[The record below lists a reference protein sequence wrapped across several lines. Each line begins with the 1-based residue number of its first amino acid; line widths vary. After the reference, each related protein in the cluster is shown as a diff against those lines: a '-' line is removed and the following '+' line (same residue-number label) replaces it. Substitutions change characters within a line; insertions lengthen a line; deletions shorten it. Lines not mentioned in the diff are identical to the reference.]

1 MRNRVLVDKIFGKI
15 NIAKRTVSE
24 WLVVFVFFLPFAQ
37 AFLSEFLGFPDEIKF
52 LADVALIM
60 LLLKIFMISRDI
72 SIAKQFVPF
81 LIIIGVFFAYVTVT
95 YFFKY
100 KSIFYYIWGTRN
112 YFRFYVAF
120 IAYVFFLKW
129 CDIRNWLKSLDWL
142 YVLNFFVVII
152 QFVLGFRQDYLGG
165 LFGVHKGCNGGL
177 LVFLTVILAKV
188 VLGFMRNEESTAK
201 CLLFTFIGLLIA
213 ALSELKIFFI
223 IFIAIVL
230 MAALMTKSSVKKT
243 VFFSFCV
250 VMIVIFSSL
259 LSLMY
264 DEFAGFLSLDKL
276 WEALINPNY
285 ATKEDIGRFTAI
297 PIISE
302 NFLTSLPDKLLG
314 MGLGNTDTSSLSVF
328 NTPFYDMYGSLHYAI
343 FLHSFLY
350 LETGILGLLLYMSF
364 FITSFVMALK
374 LYKTKKADEGVCQ
387 LAMIFSVMCIMFM
400 FYNVALRSETAAYF
414 AFFVISLPLISSNAV
429 RSSGET
435 RTKKSMQN
443 V

>member
-1 MRNRVLVDKIFGKI
+1 MDKMLGNI

-24 WLVVFVFFLPFAQ
+24 WLVTFVFFLPFAQ
-37 AFLSEFLGFPDEIKF
+37 AFLSEFMRLPDELKF
-52 LADVALIM
+52 LADAVLIM
-60 LLLKIFMISRDI
+60 LLVKIFMISKDI
-72 SIAKQFVPF
+72 SIAKQFIPF

-95 YFFKY
+95 YFLNY

-129 CDIRNWLKSLDWL
+129 NDIKNWLKLLDWI
-142 YVLNFFVVII
+142 YVLNFFVVISE
-152 QFVLGFRQDYLGG
+152 FVLGYRQDYLGG
-165 LFGVHKGCNGGL
+165 IFGVQKGCNGGL
-177 LVFLTVILAKV
+177 LVFLTVILTKV
-188 VLGFMRNEESTAK
+188 VLGFMRNEESTIK
-201 CLLFTFIGLLIA
+201 CLLYAFMGLLIA

-230 MAALMTKSSVKKT
+230 LSMLMTKSSVKKT

-250 VMIVIFSSL
+250 LMLVVFSSL

-297 PIISE
+297 PTISE
-302 NFLTSLPDKLLG
+302 YFLTDLSDKFFG
-314 MGLGNTDTSSLSVF
+314 IGLGNADTSSLDVF
-328 NTPFYDMYGSLHYAI
+328 NTPFYEMYGSLHYAI
-343 FLHSFLY
+343 FSHSFLY
-350 LETGILGLLLYMSF
+350 LETGIIGLLVYSSF
-364 FITSFVMALK
+364 FVASFVVALK
-374 LYKTKKADEGVCQ
+374 LYKSRKADECVCQ
-387 LAMIFSVMCIMFM
+387 LTMIFSVMCVIFM

-414 AFFVISLPLISSNAV
+414 AFFVLALPLISSNAV
-429 RSSGET
+429 RSSGSLC
-435 RTKKSMQN
+435 TKKSMQN
-443 V
+443 A